1 MFREGCHVQKNKRCY
16 EKMHMLFNW
25 CFIIFSSKIDDKSR
39 KNQGKRHWAQKS
51 TKNPRL
57 ERSFSPKSKFSID
70 FWAPSGSIWASR
82 DVPGASQK
90 PLIFNRFSVA
100 SANQPGPA
108 SGRLQRVAGCHP
120 DTSLAQFCI
129 DFGSILRVDFDI
141 HSFGNALI
149 FRVKCSRFCGFFLH
163 LSFMHVTLMRTKG
176 TLDRWIDT

>member
-1 MFREGCHVQKNKRCY
+1 MTNRGKIKENGIEHKNRQRIHAWNVLFHQKAN
-16 EKMHMLFNW
+16 F
-25 CFIIFSSKIDDKSR
+25 
-39 KNQGKRHWAQKS
+39 Q
-51 TKNPRL
+51 
-57 ERSFSPKSKFSID
+57 
-70 FWAPSGSIWASR
+70 
-82 DVPGASQK
+82 
-90 PLIFNRFSVA
+90 LIFGLPLGPFGRPGTSQEPPRNLTFFNRISVA

-108 SGRLQRVAGCHP
+108 SGRLQRVPGCHP

>member
-1 MFREGCHVQKNKRCY
+1 M
-16 EKMHMLFNW
+16 
-25 CFIIFSSKIDDKSR
+25 
-39 KNQGKRHWAQKS
+39 

-90 PLIFNRFSVA
+90 PLILNKFSVA

-108 SGRLQRVAGCHP
+108 SGRLQRVPGCHP
-120 DTSLAQFCI
+120 DTSLAQFCV

-149 FRVKCSRFCGFFLH
+149 FRVKCSRFCCFFLH

-176 TLDRWIDT
+176 TLDRWIDTQIDRYIREELIECITNQICWTLLLCHMLTQQPTSPAATHRPGSAA